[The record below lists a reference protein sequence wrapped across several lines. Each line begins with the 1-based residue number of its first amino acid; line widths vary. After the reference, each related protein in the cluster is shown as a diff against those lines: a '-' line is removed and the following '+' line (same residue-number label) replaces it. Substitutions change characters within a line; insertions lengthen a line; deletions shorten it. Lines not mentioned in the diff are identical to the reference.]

1 MQGFQSGKYPHESI
15 GLLVRSNKL
24 TEACDCAVEVLND
37 LYMNPSDDVERM
49 KMFFL
54 ILEQLQRADI
64 SRVKSQSKTH
74 VLFYSAYAGL
84 YHAVWNGFYEILLVM
99 A

>member
-1 MQGFQSGKYPHESI
+1 MQGIQSGKYPHESI

-54 ILEQLQRADI
+54 IIE
-64 SRVKSQSKTH
+64 
-74 VLFYSAYAGL
+74 
-84 YHAVWNGFYEILLVM
+84 
-99 A
+99 